1 MSIKSMPAYIF
12 MDPAK
17 HTMNLCP
24 AELLQKN
31 TKGKDIAGY
40 PAFLFMKISDIVIKK
55 CFLCTLDPRQ
65 SLAGYNEFIPGSDD
79 ETSRYISKL
88 ILHNRQSI
96 QSKPAVYDE
105 DSYLMQILPDQEDS
119 FESFVNII
127 SEEMFTL
134 MQENSSLMPGCG
146 VFAWVLLEEQNVIA
160 FFKLDYQSRLMN
172 AVEADGRIAWKLNHN
187 LLPGSSQRGYEFFLI
202 NLDMRRVLVSNKV
215 HYVNHDTPV
224 NFMAEYV
231 LKVNLNQSEKEML
244 DTIDDVMLE
253 TISQCCSDDIQQ
265 KIFSYKNMM
274 AEKVE
279 EDGRIHMGE
288 VAERIFSGNE
298 TAEEVCKEKLAQNRI
313 PRIPVMVSSKTEK
326 KLLKKHRIVTSA
338 GIEILVPPGLLE
350 TSDVFSYSKDQEGN
364 TIITIRDN
372 NGLTG
377 LIPDEI
383 TEKDI

>member
-1 MSIKSMPAYIF
+1 M
-12 MDPAK
+12 
-17 HTMNLCP
+17 
-24 AELLQKN
+24 LQKT

-40 PAFLFMKISDIVIKK
+40 PDFLFMKISDVVIKK

-127 SEEMFTL
+127 SEEMFAL

-298 TAEEVCKEKLAQNRI
+298 TAEEACKEKLAQNRI

-377 LIPDEI
+377 LIPDEM

>member
-1 MSIKSMPAYIF
+1 MPAYIF

-127 SEEMFTL
+127 SHC
-134 MQENSSLMPGCG
+134 N
-146 VFAWVLLEEQNVIA
+146 I
-160 FFKLDYQSRLMN
+160 SR
-172 AVEADGRIAWKLNHN
+172 
-187 LLPGSSQRGYEFFLI
+187 S
-202 NLDMRRVLVSNKV
+202 
-215 HYVNHDTPV
+215 
-224 NFMAEYV
+224 
-231 LKVNLNQSEKEML
+231 
-244 DTIDDVMLE
+244 
-253 TISQCCSDDIQQ
+253 
-265 KIFSYKNMM
+265 KIIK
-274 AEKVE
+274 
-279 EDGRIHMGE
+279 
-288 VAERIFSGNE
+288 
-298 TAEEVCKEKLAQNRI
+298 
-313 PRIPVMVSSKTEK
+313 
-326 KLLKKHRIVTSA
+326 
-338 GIEILVPPGLLE
+338 
-350 TSDVFSYSKDQEGN
+350 
-364 TIITIRDN
+364 
-372 NGLTG
+372 
-377 LIPDEI
+377 
-383 TEKDI
+383 